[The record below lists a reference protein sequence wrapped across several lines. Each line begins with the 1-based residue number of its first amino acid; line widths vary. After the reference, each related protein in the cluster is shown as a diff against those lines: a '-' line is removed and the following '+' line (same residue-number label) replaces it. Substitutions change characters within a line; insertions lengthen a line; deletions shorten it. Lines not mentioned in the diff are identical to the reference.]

1 MLNFLNQNGG
11 TLTVIFSFIVAIST
25 VVYAILTWKLTSETT
40 KMREAQ
46 TTPNVLVTVEPE
58 DFHDLYLV
66 VRNVGLAPAY
76 NIKFTINPDL
86 EVIKGYPL
94 SRVGFIKDGLSIL
107 APGQEIKTFLYS
119 PSIVELKNQ
128 IDTVLNIKLLYESIG
143 KKRIRQNYQIDL
155 SQFKGIISVTTTSSY
170 ENNLLRGIQD
180 IAKAIEEINNQGLRA
195 VIYKS
200 IDEKEEDN
208 AKYWKKVME
217 ETEKKIE
224 ESKKGKEK

>member
-1 MLNFLNQNGG
+1 MVSN
-11 TLTVIFSFIVAIST
+11 TLTLVFSGIVAIST
-25 VVYAILTWKLTSETT
+25 GVYAILTWRLTSETR

-46 TTPNVLVTVEPE
+46 TTPNVLVTVDPE

-76 NIKFTINPDL
+76 NIKFAISPDL
-86 EVIKGYPL
+86 VIIKDYRL
-94 SRVGFIKDGLSIL
+94 SKVGFIKDGLSIL

-128 IDTVLNIKLLYESIG
+128 IDTVLNIEILYESID
-143 KKRIRQNYQIDL
+143 KKQIRQNYQIDL
-155 SQFKGIISVTTTSSY
+155 SQFKGIITVTTTSSY
-170 ENNLLRGIQD
+170 ENDLLRGIQD
-180 IAKAIEEINNQGLRA
+180 IAKAIEKISDEGLRT

-217 ETEKKIE
+217 ESEKKIE
-224 ESKKGKEK
+224 EFKKGKEK

>member
-1 MLNFLNQNGG
+1 MVSNVL
-11 TLTVIFSFIVAIST
+11 TLIFSGIVAIST
-25 VVYAILTWKLTSETT
+25 GVYALLTWRLTSETR

-46 TTPNVLVTVEPE
+46 TTPNVLVTVDPE

-76 NIKFTINPDL
+76 NIKFAISPDL
-86 EVIKGYPL
+86 VIIKDYRL
-94 SRVGFIKDGLSIL
+94 SKVGFIKDGLSIL

-128 IDTVLNIKLLYESIG
+128 IDTVLNIEILYESIDE
-143 KKRIRQNYQIDL
+143 KQIRQNYQIDL
-155 SQFKGIISVTTTSSY
+155 SQFKGIITVTTTSSY
-170 ENNLLRGIQD
+170 ENNLLGGIQD
-180 IAKAIEEINNQGLRA
+180 IARAIEKISDEGLRT

-217 ETEKKIE
+217 EAEKKIE
-224 ESKKGKEK
+224 EFKKGKEK